1 MGSSDSPAVSSVTS
15 IAALYVMQ
23 DLLSITPTA
32 QTMTISSMV
41 ARWFTDQLTSNVVM
55 VSQPN
60 TTEEFI
66 AQPTPTAR
74 RASVHPSARIFGS
87 LQADGRWAI
96 HLYAQGWGD
105 PDLRSLGRTT
115 SERAVELDLSVLA
128 HRSASP
134 IPDRSSLRS
143 QTISGDASPFL
154 FRADISG

>member
-66 AQPTPTAR
+66 AQP
-74 RASVHPSARIFGS
+74 H
-87 LQADGRWAI
+87 ADGATSFEFTLR
-96 HLYAQGWGD
+96 L
-105 PDLRSLGRTT
+105 DLRFASRRRPPGN
-115 SERAVELDLSVLA
+115 
-128 HRSASP
+128 SP
-134 IPDRSSLRS
+134 I
-143 QTISGDASPFL
+143 
-154 FRADISG
+154 RARMG